1 MQESLHPL
9 DPSPFGVVAMLRTR
23 PEELEGAARLAVE
36 AGVRWTREDI
46 LWHQVQPERT
56 AWRWERYDR
65 ELGVLKARGINVL
78 GLLCYGTPWAMS
90 MRDANGNPDI
100 WSLPDLSAWSDYVS
114 AVVER
119 YRGQIHAWEIWNE
132 PNSQTF
138 WHPRP
143 DPREY
148 ARLLIAGAEA
158 VKRAD
163 PTAWVLGCN
172 TGDVDPWFHRA
183 VFDEGGWGHL
193 DIIGVHPYRPPHTPE
208 RTDMVG
214 DLLQLASL
222 SAERGRVK
230 PLWITEI
237 GIASFPGVDGASEW
251 WQAVHVLRYYLLA
264 LASGLVEKVF
274 WYDFRD
280 DGSDPKEEQQNFGLL
295 RRDWSPKPSYEAFRL
310 MAQTLEGFEPNG
322 RFELGADVVC
332 LRFRRGAEER
342 YAVWSSGKNMR
353 RPVPSPSDRI
363 TLLKFPESPREIEAV
378 GGWVTVD
385 VNACPLFLVPA

>member
-23 PEELEGAARLAVE
+23 PDELEGAARLAVE

-56 AWRWERYDR
+56 VWRWERYDR

-183 VFDEGGWGHL
+183 VGSARAGGVIWISL
-193 DIIGVHPYRPPHTPE
+193 VCI
-208 RTDMVG
+208 RT
-214 DLLQLASL
+214 
-222 SAERGRVK
+222 GRR
-230 PLWITEI
+230 T
-237 GIASFPGVDGASEW
+237 
-251 WQAVHVLRYYLLA
+251 R
-264 LASGLVEKVF
+264 
-274 WYDFRD
+274 
-280 DGSDPKEEQQNFGLL
+280 
-295 RRDWSPKPSYEAFRL
+295 
-310 MAQTLEGFEPNG
+310 PNG
-322 RFELGADVVC
+322 PT
-332 LRFRRGAEER
+332 
-342 YAVWSSGKNMR
+342 WSATCCNWPRSA
-353 RPVPSPSDRI
+353 PS
-363 TLLKFPESPREIEAV
+363 EA
-378 GGWVTVD
+378 G
-385 VNACPLFLVPA
+385 